1 MHLKDNMIETK
12 RRNRKFVFGA
22 SIVGDGDFAPWLV
35 GFFLLPTR
43 RASEGWGKEKQTEEV
58 VSEFC
63 YSYGFCS
70 CVRIS

>member
-12 RRNRKFVFGA
+12 RRIRKFVFET

-43 RASEGWGKEKQTEEV
+43 RASGKEKQTEEV

-63 YSYGFCS
+63 SQR
-70 CVRIS
+70 V